1 MDDPRY
7 PGAIRHA
14 FERFTMSAEA
24 SIPAERS
31 SRTAR
36 QTAPGLRRLPRLAI
50 PVAAAAIAAVVGVVA
65 LAPAR
70 PAFASWSAVPSSAAP
85 AAVSAAENT
94 CMLGEP
100 ELAGLQVAG
109 SEQRGAYT
117 MLLFTDAADRSFG
130 LCVTGDDMDPLVL
143 AGAAPSTGVVDA
155 PATDDRPVPPA
166 GPAGNHE
173 TPEGT
178 DLPPVHYVAMPAVE
192 DPATQQVQAFVMGI
206 SGEVARLEVERS
218 GAEPAV
224 ATLAGA
230 GIAFVWWPSGPLAGD
245 IVAYDADGNVL
256 DRLPADM
263 LSPH

>member
-14 FERFTMSAEA
+14 FERFTVSAEA
-24 SIPAERS
+24 SFPAERS
-31 SRTAR
+31 SRTGR
-36 QTAPGLRRLPRLAI
+36 QTAPGIGRLQRLAL

-85 AAVSAAENT
+85 AAVSTAEDT
-94 CMLGEP
+94 CKLSEP
-100 ELAGLQVAG
+100 ELAGLQVTG

-117 MLLFTDAADRSFG
+117 VLLFTDAADRSFG
-130 LCVTGDDMDPLVL
+130 LCVTGDGMVPLVL
-143 AGAAPSTGVVDA
+143 AGAAPSSGMVDA
-155 PATDDRPVPPA
+155 PVTDDRPMPPA
-166 GPAGNHE
+166 GTDHE
-173 TPEGT
+173 APDWA

-192 DPATQQVQAFVMGI
+192 GPATQQVQAFVMGI

-224 ATLAGA
+224 ATLADA